1 MDFDRHG
8 DMGFNE
14 AIVSTIAVMF
24 VLGLYLVFVASTA
37 VSVFTPVE
45 DFDVDAL
52 NVDVSDDWS
61 LSESY
66 LFEYLSITDIRGLSV
81 ELSIPFFDEDIRTF
95 TVGKETD
102 SLYSQ
107 SYVRVLEYENGRH
120 VPVIVRVVAFG

>member
-81 ELSIPFFDEDIRTF
+81 EIHVPFFDETSCTF
-95 TVGKETD
+95 SMGMETE
-102 SLYSQ
+102 SVYSQ
-107 SYVRVLEYENGRH
+107 SYVRVLEYENGRS
-120 VPVIVRVVAFG
+120 VPVIIRVVAYG